1 MSEETITPEKVAEVE
16 TKVGEGFWGASPSTT
31 KAPEEN
37 NGKPAETTS
46 ANTSKDEEEILEPTE
61 WLKREFDVDDVA
73 VLKAE
78 REEYK
83 KFKANPVTKEELKFA
98 DDESKHIY
106 QLISEGKEK
115 RKEVRQFLETQEQ
128 LETFSSIEVN
138 KDNAED
144 IIKLQMKLRNRN
156 LTPSEIDFEY
166 KQNYVA
172 PREPKQKV
180 SEDADEFEERVAEWK
195 EQVANIETKKVIAAK
210 MAQPELSKLK
220 SDIVLPPIQ
229 EKVKQELPKQQTQ
242 EELDAVKKDIDNFVH
257 VTSTGLNDFNEI
269 AATVKDKDVEIPISY
284 KFSPE
289 EKALI
294 GEQLKVLAVSGFDA
308 NAILADRWVNEDK
321 TFNVSRMIRDLAIL
335 NNEDKITQKIAN
347 DSASKRLREYTKD
360 KKNIHLEGDN
370 GKQNGQFDSSKAMEQ
385 VEAAMWSR

>member
-1 MSEETITPEKVAEVE
+1 MSEETITPETVAEVE
-16 TKVGEGFWGASPSTT
+16 TKVGEGFWGASPSTL
-31 KAPEEN
+31 
-37 NGKPAETTS
+37 KPAEETKTESDTKTT
-46 ANTSKDEEEILEPTE
+46 ATTTEDEEILEPTE

-83 KFKANPVTKEELKFA
+83 KFKANPVTKEELRFA

-128 LETFSSIEVN
+128 LENFSSIEVN

-347 DSASKRLREYTKD
+347 DSASKRLKEYTKD

-370 GKQNGQFDSSKAMEQ
+370 GKQKGQFDSSKAMEQ